1 VVASDK
7 LFDWLFQQH
16 AERPQ
21 PLVALLVP
29 RMEGYGFSVPVL

>member
-7 LFDWLFQQH
+7 LFYWLFQQR

-21 PLVALLVP
+21 PLMAPLLP
-29 RMEGYGFSVPVL
+29 QMDG